1 MKSINYTITEELGI
15 HARPAGLLVKLAAG
29 FQSDITIVKDGKEA
43 NAKRIMALMG
53 LSATKGTE
61 ITVKVEGPDEDD
73 AAKAVEDFLK
83 ANL

>member
-1 MKSINYTITEELGI
+1 MKSFNFTITDELGI
-15 HARPAGLLVKLAAG
+15 HARPAGLLVKLAG
-29 FQSDITIVKDGKEA
+29 GYQSDISIIKDGKSA
-43 NAKRIMALMG
+43 NAKRIMALMS

-61 ITVKVEGPDEDD
+61 ITIQVEGPDEDE